1 MPAKGSSI
9 PKPNASNA
17 SSERPMENEEW
28 KQRPPYLIQP
38 PEEFGPVKW
47 QAKCQCG
54 QVTYKISREKPL
66 KAKYCHCR
74 GCQVMHGAPFQ
85 WAAIF
90 HKSDLTFDKGA
101 HGLSFYSSAHS
112 TREYEVPTKV
122 SCSFCRTPI
131 MDEGRNV
138 CLIFPEAIV
147 AGDSDEERQKWR
159 EAFAPDCHIFY
170 DKRCIEILDGKT
182 KWSGMDE
189 ESDLV
194 DDYARLAAAVTQI
207 TDNEMSNLLSQ
218 GGVELADR
226 YAPLWFFGQAQNQPP
241 CYPTWAFGGSP
252 TSSDIYDDAHKTPA
266 APQCDYPNVGC
277 RCRNPGVGIGNR
289 GPAFPI
295 YFTYK
300 RCSDTEV
307 RVVYNLFYEKDGAEV
322 IGIDTGH
329 DYDWERVIIIHSRD
343 ANNMWAPSRALLSA
357 HSGYHDLAWGD
368 IQNTLTTDEI
378 NAGDAKNPN
387 GVRNND
393 HPKVYVAWS
402 KHAHF
407 DDRNTGWNDPISQ
420 STDNAFRSDDWWYY
434 VDKSYYI
441 LSDNTTAAGK
451 ALGSANWGDATSNPP
466 SVHSSV
472 CSAP

>member
-1 MPAKGSSI
+1 MPAKGLSI
-9 PKPNASNA
+9 PKPNVSSA
-17 SSERPMENEEW
+17 SSERPMESEEW
-28 KQRPPYLIQP
+28 KRRPPYLIQS

-90 HKSDLTFDKGA
+90 HKSDLTFDRGA

-147 AGDSDEERQKWR
+147 AGDSDKERQGWR

-194 DDYARLAAAVTQI
+194 DDYG
-207 TDNEMSNLLSQ
+207 LLI
-218 GGVELADR
+218 D
-226 YAPLWFFGQAQNQPP
+226 
-241 CYPTWAFGGSP
+241 
-252 TSSDIYDDAHKTPA
+252 SSRMRP
-266 APQCDYPNVGC
+266 
-277 RCRNPGVGIGNR
+277 
-289 GPAFPI
+289 
-295 YFTYK
+295 
-300 RCSDTEV
+300 
-307 RVVYNLFYEKDGAEV
+307 
-322 IGIDTGH
+322 
-329 DYDWERVIIIHSRD
+329 
-343 ANNMWAPSRALLSA
+343 
-357 HSGYHDLAWGD
+357 
-368 IQNTLTTDEI
+368 
-378 NAGDAKNPN
+378 
-387 GVRNND
+387 
-393 HPKVYVAWS
+393 
-402 KHAHF
+402 
-407 DDRNTGWNDPISQ
+407 
-420 STDNAFRSDDWWYY
+420 
-434 VDKSYYI
+434 
-441 LSDNTTAAGK
+441 
-451 ALGSANWGDATSNPP
+451 
-466 SVHSSV
+466 
-472 CSAP
+472 